1 MLVNILLFIFVA
13 GFVATVALGHV
24 LLVAALW
31 PGTPAEP
38 GMPSA
43 SPASSFNS

>member
-38 GMPSA
+38 GNA
-43 SPASSFNS
+43 ERVTGVVVQ